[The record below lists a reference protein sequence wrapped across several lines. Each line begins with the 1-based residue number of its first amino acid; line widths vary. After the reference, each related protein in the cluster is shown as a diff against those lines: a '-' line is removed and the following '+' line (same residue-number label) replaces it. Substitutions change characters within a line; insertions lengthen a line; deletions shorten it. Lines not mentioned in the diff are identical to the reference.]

1 MYNKIIMDDIINS
14 LQGLAIS
21 KKEYKEL
28 NLTEIF
34 RLINIDLD
42 NMKNQLIT
50 DFSSITVYEFYKNIN
65 SIGIKELKLVLEY
78 IQTYGKAVLKN
89 KLKNTTLYYDEKD
102 VDTIVD
108 YYINELEDNIGL
120 REGC

>member
-1 MYNKIIMDDIINS
+1 MDDIINS
-14 LQGLAIS
+14 LQTLS
-21 KKEYKEL
+21 LTKKEYKEL

-34 RLINIDLD
+34 RLINVDLD
-42 NMKNQLIT
+42 NMKNQLLT

-65 SIGIKELKLVLEY
+65 NVSINHLKLVLEY
-78 IQTYGKAVLKN
+78 MNTYGKPVLKN
-89 KLKNTTLYYDEKD
+89 KLKNTTLYYEEKD
-102 VDTIVD
+102 VDTIVE

>member
-1 MYNKIIMDDIINS
+1 MDDIINS

-42 NMKNQLIT
+42 NMKNQLLT

-65 SIGIKELKLVLEY
+65 SIGIKELNLVLEY

-120 REGC
+120 RGGC

>member
-1 MYNKIIMDDIINS
+1 MDDIINS

-42 NMKNQLIT
+42 NMKTQLLT

-65 SIGIKELKLVLEY
+65 SIGIKELKLVLDY

-120 REGC
+120 RGGC

>member
-1 MYNKIIMDDIINS
+1 MDDIINS

-120 REGC
+120 RQGC

>member
-1 MYNKIIMDDIINS
+1 MDDIINS

-42 NMKNQLIT
+42 NMKNQLLT

-65 SIGIKELKLVLEY
+65 SIGIIELKLVLEY